1 MRGNILL
8 YNLNALL
15 QDGLNSL
22 FKSQN
27 EFSLKIIRSSVEFEL
42 INSET
47 ILNSKV
53 ILFQTIELNESLRQ
67 AIIYFKTIN
76 PQIKVI
82 ALGQNYQKE
91 LLNSFNYSDVFLDAK
106 VNFKTLLK
114 AIQIALSDGFF
125 IDPKA
130 TKDYINLLK
139 SSEDRIINALT
150 KREIEVLKLLCND
163 KTSKEIGSEL
173 KISSRTVENHRKN
186 LLKKTN
192 SRGTAKLLIYAIK
205 NDLFKI
211 D

>member
-1 MRGNILL
+1 VRGNILL

-22 FKSQN
+22 FKSQK
-27 EFSLKIIRSSVEFEL
+27 EFSLKIIKSSVEVES

-47 ILNSKV
+47 IRNSKV

-114 AIQIALSDGFF
+114 AIQNVLSDGFF

-150 KREIEVLKLLCND
+150 KRETEVLKLLCD
-163 KTSKEIGSEL
+163 DQTSKEIGKSMS
-173 KISSRTVENHRKN
+173 ISSRTVENHRKN
-186 LLKKTN
+186 LLLKTK
-192 SRGTAKLLIYAIK
+192 SKGTAGLVIYAIQ
-205 NDLFKI
+205 NNIISF
-211 D
+211 

>member
-1 MRGNILL
+1 VRGNILL

-114 AIQIALSDGFF
+114 AIQIVLSDGFF

-150 KREIEVLKLLCND
+150 KREIEVLKLLCD
-163 KTSKEIGSEL
+163 DQTSKEIGKSMS
-173 KISSRTVENHRKN
+173 ISSRTVENHRKN
-186 LLKKTN
+186 LLLKTK
-192 SRGTAKLLIYAIK
+192 SKGTAGLVIYAIQ
-205 NDLFKI
+205 NNIISF
-211 D
+211 

>member
-1 MRGNILL
+1 VRGNILL

-150 KREIEVLKLLCND
+150 KREIEVLKLLCD
-163 KTSKEIGSEL
+163 DQTSKEIGKSMS
-173 KISSRTVENHRKN
+173 ISSRTVENHRKN
-186 LLKKTN
+186 LLLKTK
-192 SRGTAKLLIYAIK
+192 SKGTAGLVIYAIQ
-205 NDLFKI
+205 NNIISF
-211 D
+211 

>member
-1 MRGNILL
+1 VRGNILL

-150 KREIEVLKLLCND
+150 KREIEVLKLLCD
-163 KTSKEIGSEL
+163 DQTSKEIGKSMS
-173 KISSRTVENHRKN
+173 ISSRTVENHRKN
-186 LLKKTN
+186 LLLKTK
-192 SRGTAKLLIYAIK
+192 SKGTAGLVIYAIQ
-205 NDLFKI
+205 NNLI
-211 D
+211 SI